1 LNIDRR
7 RASKAAGGFLMILKK
22 LIVLAG
28 IAGTLGVAAPA
39 FADWHRPTVVVR
51 PGPVYRPIARPY
63 VGVGVYA
70 PGYYN
75 PGYYNPGYYNSGYYG
90 PSYGYRVQPA
100 YRYRTWH
107 HPRYYRHW

>member
-1 LNIDRR
+1 
-7 RASKAAGGFLMILKK
+7 MILKK

-51 PGPVYRPIARPY
+51 PGPVYRPIARPRI
-63 VGVGVYA
+63 GVGVYA

-75 PGYYNPGYYNSGYYG
+75 SGYYSSG
-90 PSYGYRVQPA
+90 YYAPTYGYNYGWQPA
-100 YRYRTWH
+100 YRYRNWH